1 MTLFGIPATLRPS
14 RTGSGKTLDV
24 TKKGSRM
31 RRTKVFLLVALFA
44 LIVVPAAWALRF
56 TDESY
61 TPPVGETGK
70 SYSWSFTGAGG
81 CGPALPYQYRILN
94 GSPPP
99 GLTLDTSGLV
109 HGIPTQAGDF
119 SFWVEL
125 SDENPPSA
133 DWCRPSTAQRE
144 FTFHIVLGL
153 SINQRQ
159 SSLGLAA
166 LNTPWSLQLSA
177 TGPGTWTVDSG
188 ALPAGVGL
196 NSSTGLLSGT
206 PTALG
211 DFTFKIKIT
220 NGTRSDSQT
229 YNLSVV
235 QPLKVTNATPAGA
248 EVGLP
253 FALNPQA
260 SGGKPGYTWSIA
272 EGTIP
277 AGLSLDT
284 TTGAITG
291 KPTVP
296 GTYLLKLKVQDTLG
310 LSQTLN
316 VPLVVAPR
324 LLITRRPLKVAKVDV
339 AYRGGFRATGGVS
352 PTHWNLLGGLPGFLP
367 PGMKLN
373 KKTGALTGTPTKAG
387 VYRLRMQVVDKLGAK
402 SAAGFILKVVG

>member
-1 MTLFGIPATLRPS
+1 
-14 RTGSGKTLDV
+14 
-24 TKKGSRM
+24 M

-44 LIVVPAAWALRF
+44 LIVVPAAWAIRF

-61 TPPVGETGK
+61 TPAVAETGK
-70 SYSWSFTGAGG
+70 SYSWSFTAAGG
-81 CGPALPYQYRILN
+81 CGPALPYQYRTLN
-94 GSPPP
+94 SSPPP
-99 GLTLDTSGLV
+99 GLTLDKSGLV
-109 HGIPTQAGDF
+109 HGIPTQAGDY
-119 SFWVEL
+119 SLWVEL
-125 SDENPPSA
+125 SDQNPPSA

-144 FTFHIVLGL
+144 FTFHVVLGL

-159 SSLGLAA
+159 SALGVAA
-166 LNTPWSLQLSA
+166 LGTPWSLQLSA

-188 ALPAGVGL
+188 VLPAGVGL
-196 NSSTGLLSGT
+196 NGSTGLLSGT

-220 NGTRSDSQT
+220 SGARSDSQT
-229 YNLSVV
+229 YKLSVV

-248 EVGLP
+248 EVGLL
-253 FALNPQA
+253 FGLNPQA
-260 SGGKPGYTWSIA
+260 SGGKPGYTWSIG
-272 EGTIP
+272 EGTLP

-291 KPTVP
+291 KPTAP
-296 GTYLLKLKVQDTLG
+296 GSYPLKLKVQDTLG
-310 LSQTLN
+310 LSQTVD

-324 LLITRRPLKVAKVDV
+324 LLITKRPLKVAKVGV

-352 PTHWNLLGGLPGFLP
+352 PTQWNLLGGLPGFVP

-387 VYRLRMQVVDKLGAK
+387 VYRLRMQVVDQLGAK

>member
-1 MTLFGIPATLRPS
+1 
-14 RTGSGKTLDV
+14 
-24 TKKGSRM
+24 M
-31 RRTKVFLLVALFA
+31 RRTKIFLLVALFA

-61 TPPVGETGK
+61 MPPVAETGK

-81 CGPALPYQYRILN
+81 CGPALPYQYRALN

-109 HGIPTQAGDF
+109 HGIPTQAGDY

-144 FTFHIVLGL
+144 FTFHVIQGL
-153 SINQRQ
+153 VINQRQ
-159 SSLGLAA
+159 SALGVTA
-166 LNTPWSLQLSA
+166 LNAPWSLQLTA
-177 TGPGTWTVDSG
+177 TGAGTWTVDSG
-188 ALPAGVGL
+188 ALPAGVTL
-196 NSSTGLLSGT
+196 NSSNGLLSGT

-220 NGTRSDSQT
+220 SGARSDSQT
-229 YNLSVV
+229 YTLSVV
-235 QPLKVTNATPAGA
+235 EPLKVTSAAPAGA

-253 FALNPQA
+253 FTLNPQV
-260 SGGKPGYTWSIA
+260 SGGKPGYAWSVA
-272 EGTIP
+272 EGTLP
-277 AGLSLDT
+277 AGLSFDT

-291 KPTVP
+291 KPAVP
-296 GTYLLKLKVQDTLG
+296 GSFPLKLKVQDTLA
-310 LSQTLN
+310 LSQTLD

-324 LLITRRPLKVAKVDV
+324 LLITKQLLKVAKVGV
-339 AYRGGFRATGGVS
+339 AYKGGFRATGGVS
-352 PTHWNLLGGLPGFLP
+352 PRQWNLLGGLPGFLP

-373 KKTGALTGTPTKAG
+373 KRTGALSGTPTKAG

-402 SAAGFILKVVG
+402 SAAGFILKVGRKTR